1 MSKNPKWKSIKTLKQ
16 AYELM
21 DEGVLITW
29 DELQSVSRQMRT
41 DQQVKIIQHFVK
53 NICEKSHDRLIC
65 EILTENLL
73 LWLAHSEKDQFLKA
87 AVGQF
92 FDEPQAAEGCMKIV
106 EIALSSEVTD
116 SYHQDHVYAAAVLL
130 ICDVGKT
137 IVQRELAGQA
147 VFERSAH
154 VLSQITIYLLS
165 VSNINN
171 YVIRLSLIHY
181 FGFMAQQGK
190 SRAEFERVLN
200 RFGYTVLDFL
210 FTLLFK
216 KKSEGVALQYLLEN
230 VPFILDVEA
239 PTQRILHE
247 VFKYNLLK
255 QPDRFSLFLQ
265 ALGLRIL
272 DEDVSAAARKS
283 FLQHLGGL
291 LQVVARLKNKPL
303 IYNIISCIYRSRDPY
318 LSVVSEH
325 IQREEL
331 LDQEHKDFARALSDG
346 TKVNDDPLNFLRS
359 HKRGRHPSFQH
370 LKPLESFDQVVK
382 LGALV
387 AFVHQAHHA
396 KAS

>member
-1 MSKNPKWKSIKTLKQ
+1 MSKNTKWKSVKTLKQ

-21 DEGVLITW
+21 DDGILITW
-29 DELQSVSRQMRT
+29 EELQTVTKQMRT
-41 DQQVKIIQHFVK
+41 DQQVKVVQHFVK
-53 NICEKSHDRLIC
+53 SICEKNHDRLIC

-73 LWLAHSEKDQFLKA
+73 LWLAFSEKDQYLKA
-87 AVGQF
+87 AVSQF
-92 FDEPQAAEGCMKIV
+92 FEEEHAAEGCMKIV

-137 IVQRELAGQA
+137 IVQRELIGKP
-147 VFERSAH
+147 VFERSSH

-181 FGFMAQQGK
+181 FGFMSQQGK

-230 VPFILDVEA
+230 IPFIFDVEA
-239 PTQRILHE
+239 PTQRIIHE

-265 ALGLRIL
+265 ALGTRVLN
-272 DEDVSAAARKS
+272 EDVSSVARKA

-291 LQVVARLKNKPL
+291 LQVVAKLKNKPL

-325 IQREEL
+325 IQREDL
-331 LDQEHKDFARALSDG
+331 LDQDIKDFARALSEG
-346 TKVNDDPLNFLRS
+346 TKLNDDPLNFLRS
-359 HKRGRHPSFQH
+359 HKRGRHPSFQQ

-387 AFVHQAHHA
+387 SVVHQHHA